1 MQERKRMP
9 REEEK
14 ARVKIKW
21 TMRNNILAIV
31 IVLAI
36 AATYIYL
43 FYIPQPVT
51 SVTYDGAIL
60 NFRVN
65 LRDAVNVLVKPGVN
79 DVSST
84 ISNTW
89 IQNITIVYKDSEN
102 NATTKYYNLE
112 AFEIANK
119 LKTAMLAD
127 GIDNVGIDA
136 KPLSAYNRTDYA
148 NLPGQLQHPLIAL
161 IPPEF
166 ANQTLVLASP
176 SEHVVYIYAST
187 DKDFDL
193 AVAQFILSVLRI
205 QV

>member
-1 MQERKRMP
+1 MP
-9 REEEK
+9 KEEEK
-14 ARVKIKW
+14 ARIKIKW
-21 TMRNNILAIV
+21 TMKNNILAVV
-31 IVLAI
+31 IVLAV

-43 FYIPQPVT
+43 FYIPQPET
-51 SVTYDGAIL
+51 SVMYDGAIL
-60 NFRVN
+60 NFRVD
-65 LRDAVNVLVKPGVN
+65 LRQAVKIPVQPGVN
-79 DVSST
+79 DVSAT

-89 IQNITIVYKDSEN
+89 VQNITIVYEDSQN
-102 NATTKYYNLE
+102 NDTAKYYNLE

-136 KPLSAYNRTDYA
+136 KPLSAYNRTDYT

-166 ANQTLVLASP
+166 ANQTLVYASP
-176 SEHVVYIYAST
+176 QDHVVYIYAST
-187 DKDFDL
+187 YKDFDL

-205 QV
+205 KL

>member
-1 MQERKRMP
+1 MP

-21 TMRNNILAIV
+21 TMRNNILAVV
-31 IVLAI
+31 IILAV
-36 AATYIYL
+36 AAAYIYL
-43 FYIPQPVT
+43 FYIPQPEY
-51 SVTYDGAIL
+51 SVMYDGAVL
-60 NFRVN
+60 NFRVD
-65 LRDAVNVLVKPGVN
+65 LRQAAKIPVQPGVN

-89 IQNITIVYKDSEN
+89 VQNITIVYEESQN
-102 NATTKYYNLE
+102 NDTAKYYNIE

-127 GIDNVGIDA
+127 GIDSIGIDA
-136 KPLSAYNRTDYA
+136 KPLSAYNRTDYT
-148 NLPGQLQHPLIAL
+148 NLPGQLQHPLIAI

-166 ANQTLVLASP
+166 ANQTLVYASP
-176 SEHVVYIYAST
+176 SDHVVYVSATSNH
-187 DKDFDL
+187 DLDL

-205 QV
+205 KL